1 MACERIV
8 DAGNGWQVELI
19 LPPTDD
25 PSATFQYELTRIEGE
40 TSQEMSNIRIC
51 LCPGISD
58 SDREDLLDTC
68 SYTVYFEDG
77 SMETCTGP
85 SQACCF
91 IDNNIPNPN
100 ENPAACEGLKFDNI
114 PSGEGDNEQES
125 IVLNFTFTRSLP
137 IGSVSMGLKAGN
149 TSAVATNL
157 CGPVCD
163 DVIPPRR
170 GIIL

>member
-1 MACERIV
+1 MGYIYSALTYFYC
-8 DAGNGWQVELI
+8 
-19 LPPTDD
+19 TFD

-40 TSQEMSNIRIC
+40 TS
-51 LCPGISD
+51 
-58 SDREDLLDTC
+58 
-68 SYTVYFEDG
+68 YFEDG